1 MPTRLF
7 WIYAKA
13 LPILHARESIH
24 HINELSIAFGSM
36 DKEQS
41 QNFIADL
48 EQMSQRKARP
58 ASVPLGRPQSMEGM
72 HRLLGMSSTKTKIA

>member
-58 ASVPLGRPQSMEGM
+58 AEVPLGRPKSTEEM
-72 HRLLGMSSTKTKIA
+72 HRLLSMSSSSIKIE